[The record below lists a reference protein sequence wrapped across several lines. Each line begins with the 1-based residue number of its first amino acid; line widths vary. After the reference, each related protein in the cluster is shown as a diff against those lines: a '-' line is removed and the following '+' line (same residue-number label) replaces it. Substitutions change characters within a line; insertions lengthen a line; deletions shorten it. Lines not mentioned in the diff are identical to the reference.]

1 MSRRLVLVSGLL
13 ALVIFSV
20 VIAVLARTSPQEP
33 PPEPDP
39 NSTSI
44 APSRPVQN
52 TMLFAVR
59 NDVGIIT
66 DSVVLG
72 TAPTGQQSAA
82 SWLSIQ
88 PGLSVDINTVGTLT
102 LAQRGRA
109 KPQDISA
116 NVANQFGITVDGAAI
131 LDRLAFAALV
141 DAVGGVTVSGA
152 TAIVGPGPDG
162 ELKVLV
168 KAGRRQLFGP
178 AAATY
183 VITLNPGE
191 AQEDRMARFDEV
203 FTQVVLK
210 LPGNVDRVRSILG
223 SLGALSRTS
232 LSPEQSSE
240 ILLQVQTA
248 LTDRAGEFATA
259 PAEVVG
265 IGTEVVGASKQA
277 VYTLNP
283 AASQPVVEKLFRN
296 SILRPG
302 VGDALPRVRVFAAGV
317 SNTSIVATQARFAQ
331 NALTMVWGGQQN
343 PRKVSRIYLPGEP
356 SRALGEQLAQILG
369 LPLDSLVVNPAR
381 SAGAQAAIRL
391 APDSTLTRSPP
402 SASGSAS
409 AAD

>member
-265 IGTEVVGASKQA
+265 TEVVGASKQA